1 MHNIKF
7 RVWDSINKKFL
18 DGRDSRFL
26 YEDCIYSI
34 SIFLNECDL
43 YMYDFT
49 KNQFIVQ
56 QFTDMLDKDG
66 TEIYVGDLIK
76 TPGNLV
82 KCIVF
87 QRGRFC
93 LADGSLLQVNPD
105 GRSIYAKV
113 VGNIF
118 EEYHGT

>member
-7 RVWDSINKKFL
+7 RVWNISQKRFMSEYPLSSICECLHDITHGIKNKYFVL
-18 DGRDSRFL
+18 
-26 YEDCIYSI
+26 
-34 SIFLNECDL
+34 
-43 YMYDFT
+43 
-49 KNQFIVQ
+49 Q

-76 TPGNLV
+76 TPGNLI
-82 KCIVF
+82 KCVIF